1 MEITENSIIGNMVGG
16 TSKITVVQME
26 FEDGT
31 VLEGVVADDRPVVDA
46 TAQDIRYGKT
56 AITEYGVTE
65 GEYKAQRA
73 ISSFISINSGD
84 ACVIPFDDDTYD
96 YDAFQCVITASGV
109 IKYASINNKIISVN
123 GTEIS
128 TITKDVNEQSI
139 NLNFTNDSED
149 TYEILYTTYRDDT

>member
-26 FEDGT
+26 LEDGT
-31 VLEGVVADDRPVVDA
+31 VLEGVVTDDAPVVDA

-56 AITEYGVTE
+56 AITEYGVTV
-65 GEYKAQRA
+65 GKYKAQRA
-73 ISSFISINSGD
+73 MSSSLLVKPGD
-84 ACVIPFDDDTYD
+84 ACVIQFDDDMYD
-96 YDAFQCVITASGV
+96 YAAFQCAITASGA
-109 IKYASINNKIISVN
+109 IKYASINNKIVSVD
-123 GTEIS
+123 GAEIS
-128 TITKDVNEQSI
+128 TITKDVNTKSI